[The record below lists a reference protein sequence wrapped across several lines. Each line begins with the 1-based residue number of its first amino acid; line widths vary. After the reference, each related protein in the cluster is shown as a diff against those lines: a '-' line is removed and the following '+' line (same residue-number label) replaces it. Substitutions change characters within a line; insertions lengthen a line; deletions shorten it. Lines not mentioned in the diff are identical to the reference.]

1 MSAPGLGMAR
11 MGLGKTMIVLR
22 RSGGWSSLLSR
33 AAVVAA
39 LAAPAQGVALAADQ
53 AQDAINGCRAE
64 TAARLRVAERDVT
77 VERDEQG
84 PRRGHDRPLRW
95 STARGDEGTCSYQHG
110 RVASWTA
117 DHKAPRLDD
126 ETACISAVARLVK
139 KRAEDVDIVDVEK
152 NTQTS
157 STVYWSTYQGETGTC
172 TAAEGRIKR
181 VDRD

>member
-1 MSAPGLGMAR
+1 MGR
-11 MGLGKTMIVLR
+11 MGLGQTMIVLP

-39 LAAPAQGVALAADQ
+39 LAAPAQGALAADQ

-77 VERDEQG
+77 VERAE
-84 PRRGHDRPLRW
+84 PRSRQAHDGLRDSPLHW
-95 STARGDEGTCSYQHG
+95 STARGDEGTCSYRHG